1 MPVVYTS
8 CFIDIVQ
15 VSFYD
20 KLTVRPNCP
29 GNIMIDKN
37 ATINAAQRFASNG
50 EIDNA
55 IAEWE
60 KLLKNGKDGNVHN
73 TIGDLYL
80 KKGSQA
86 QAVEAFT
93 KAAEIF
99 RKAGFDP
106 KAIAIYK
113 KILNILPNNV
123 ESIMALAT
131 LNATKGLNAN
141 AANYYFRAADIYHR
155 NNLAEKATM
164 VIEKILKL
172 SITDLATRI
181 KIADWYI
188 KAGLKPRAANEYA
201 AIASSYLSKDDPV
214 TAKKYFTRATEL
226 DPDNISLFIGLS
238 RLAEKTGD
246 IELAFKHLKDSMS
259 RDPNSKETQMAY
271 SELAIR
277 SNKIDDAKKALLKL
291 IEETPSYNPP
301 RKLLGGLYLDEN
313 ELQKAWEQLLPC
325 IDDAI
330 NGKDWPY
337 ALAMLN
343 NFRELHPAPARE
355 RLIDV
360 YNSAEDI
367 ENLVKELKEL
377 ASLYEKQGLN
387 DDALRV
393 YKELLKADPN
403 NPEAAA
409 KIKEIKPIMPI
420 EEAIKKATPL
430 TEALLEKKA
439 EANFFAKQ
447 GLKEEA
453 MKIYKEIL
461 KSSPNNT
468 EIKKKIE
475 ELQATSGRSK
485 EAKTKNELD
494 TGSATE
500 DLQGIFDKFSN
511 NEDFEAHYNAGLEC
525 KQEGHLDEA
534 IKEFKIA
541 AKDPA
546 KKLVSKSMTALCYM
560 GKGAYADAVTEFT
573 HIIEAM
579 SPEDASYTRIKYE
592 LAWAYQKNGN
602 ETRALELYSEI
613 KEQAPDFKDINSR
626 IEDVMSTIKN
636 PKTKPETKTKPKKK
650 NRVSYI

>member
-1 MPVVYTS
+1 MR
-8 CFIDIVQ
+8 
-15 VSFYD
+15 D
-20 KLTVRPNCP
+20 KTE
-29 GNIMIDKN
+29 I
-37 ATINAAQRFASNG
+37 INAAQRFASKG

-60 KLLKNGKDGNVHN
+60 KLLKNGKDGNIHN

-80 KKGSQA
+80 KKGSQP

-123 ESIMALAT
+123 ESIIALAT
-131 LNATKGLNAN
+131 LNAAKGLNAN
-141 AANYYFRAADIYHR
+141 AADYYFKAADIYHR

-181 KIADWYI
+181 KIAEWYI
-188 KAGLKPRAANEYA
+188 KAGLKPRAANEYS
-201 AIASSYLSKDDPV
+201 AIASSYLSKNDTV

-271 SELAIR
+271 SGLAIR
-277 SNKIDDAKKALLKL
+277 NNKIDDAKETILKL

-301 RKLLGGLYLDEN
+301 RKLLGGLYLLEDEPK
-313 ELQKAWEQLLPC
+313 KAWEQLLPC

-330 NGKDWPY
+330 NDEDWPD
-337 ALAMLN
+337 AIEMLN
-343 NFRELHPAPARE
+343 NFRELYPAPARE
-355 RLIDV
+355 RIIQA
-360 YNSAEDI
+360 YRSAKDN
-367 ENLVKELKEL
+367 ENMVREIKEL
-377 ASLYEKQGLN
+377 ASLYEEQGLN
-387 DDALRV
+387 DDALRL
-393 YKELLKADPN
+393 YKELLEADPDN
-403 NPEAAA
+403 DEAAV
-409 KIKEIKPIMPI
+409 KIKEINPAMPA
-420 EEAIKKATPL
+420 EEAAKKATSL

-439 EANFFAKQ
+439 EANFFARQ
-447 GLKEEA
+447 GMNEEA
-453 MKIYKEIL
+453 IQIYKEIL
-461 KSSPNNT
+461 KASPNNPG
-468 EIKKKIE
+468 IKKK
-475 ELQATSGRSK
+475 LDDLKASSAQSK
-485 EAKTKNELD
+485 EVAAKKISDGKAETIDELD
-494 TGSATE
+494 ASSATA
-500 DLQGIFDKFSN
+500 DLQGIFDKFSH
-511 NEDFEAHYNAGLEC
+511 NEDYETHYNAGLEC
-525 KQEGHLDEA
+525 KQKGHLDEA
-534 IKEFKIA
+534 IKEFGIA
-541 AKDPA
+541 AKDPG
-546 KKLVSKSMTALCYM
+546 KKLVSMSMTALCYM

-573 HIIEAM
+573 HILEAM

-592 LAWAYQKNGN
+592 LAGAYRNNGN
-602 ETRALELYSEI
+602 ESRALEIYSEI
-613 KEQAPDFKDINSR
+613 KEQYPDFKDINGR
-626 IEDVMSTIKN
+626 IEDVTSTIKE
-636 PKTKPETKTKPKKK
+636 PASKPETKSKQKKK